1 MKKQK
6 LDIQRDAVLSPDGI
20 YRYRLSRWWG
30 PGPRLA
36 FLMFNPSTA
45 DALVDD
51 ATIRKC
57 MGFAQRWAFDGIEV
71 VNLFAIR
78 SREPENVLLT
88 PDPLGPEYWTY
99 LFGAL
104 ELCTTVVAAWGCES
118 TLKKLTARPHLA
130 SHIPEV
136 LKWMRTEVPSPPTI
150 YCFGYTQGGTPRHP
164 LMLPYKTFA
173 VPYKW
178 PPPFFSKKLKG
189 AVA

>member
-88 PDPLGPEYWTY
+88 PDPLGPAYWTHLY
-99 LFGAL
+99 EAI
-104 ELCTTVVAAWGCES
+104 EACTTVVAAWGCES
-118 TLKKLTARPHLA
+118 TLKKLVSRPQLSTHINVVTDWAR
-130 SHIPEV
+130 
-136 LKWMRTEVPSPPTI
+136 KRVPVFSL
-150 YCFGYTQGGTPRHP
+150 GYTRGGTPRHP

-173 VPYKW
+173 VPYKE
-178 PPPFFSKKLKG
+178 
-189 AVA
+189 AA